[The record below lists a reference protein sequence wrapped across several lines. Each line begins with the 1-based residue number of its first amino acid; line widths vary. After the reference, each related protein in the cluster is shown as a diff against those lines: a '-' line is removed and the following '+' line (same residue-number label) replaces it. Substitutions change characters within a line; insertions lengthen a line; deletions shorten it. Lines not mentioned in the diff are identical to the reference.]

1 MNEPMYGPDFFQ
13 EPHRNPKFS
22 NREMLCRVLAPVSS
36 ILPSASWKIL
46 VNSESSKSIS
56 LGVAQ
61 WLLLCWTLGLLQLGQ
76 CWFAIRALLQLLTPL
91 QSPLL
96 AVLLES
102 LGILLFI
109 FLVYKP
115 LSNGYIVRSRQR
127 RFLFWLC
134 CTLSSLD
141 GGGDNENLRW

>member
-1 MNEPMYGPDFFQ
+1 MNPCTVQIF
-13 EPHRNPKFS
+13 
-22 NREMLCRVLAPVSS
+22 
-36 ILPSASWKIL
+36 
-46 VNSESSKSIS
+46 SKSPIETRS
-56 LGVAQ
+56 FPIGRCSAEC
-61 WLLLCWTLGLLQLGQ
+61 WLLYLRYFQQLLERYWSIVRAVKVFHWEWLSDCCYVGLLQLGQ

-127 RFLFWLC
+127 RFLF
-134 CTLSSLD
+134 
-141 GGGDNENLRW
+141 